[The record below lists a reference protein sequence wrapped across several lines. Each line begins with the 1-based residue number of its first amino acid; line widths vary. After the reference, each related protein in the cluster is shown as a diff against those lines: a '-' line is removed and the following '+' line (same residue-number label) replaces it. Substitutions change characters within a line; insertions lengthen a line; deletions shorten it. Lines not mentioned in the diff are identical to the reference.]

1 MAICLSP
8 VGLSAAPVA
17 NELHVLATIKER
29 FCNSFC
35 INADLLPQAFTS
47 YKVGTARLQG
57 TTVFIPVDVTV
68 TVVIPSCNCNCNNA
82 QPKLYHEKFVV
93 AFANQTGLPTAI
105 NLTQNGTDVQ
115 PAFFNQCNCNRA
127 NGLAINDELLIT
139 ITPAAAP
146 AA

>member
-1 MAICLSP
+1 MAINIQP
-8 VGLSAAPVA
+8 VGLSVAPTP
-17 NELHVLATIKER
+17 NELHILAVIKER

-47 YKVGTARLQG
+47 YKVGTARLTG
-57 TTVFIPVDVTV
+57 TTVFIPIDVTV
-68 TVVIPSCNCNCNNA
+68 TIVIPNCGCNNA

-139 ITPAAAP
+139 ITPAAAG
-146 AA
+146 A